1 MRFERVWES
10 FVSMVVVIAA
20 AAVVVWACFC
30 VVELCLGSMLLYDC
44 AAVELLVVV
53 VGVSVSGRLE
63 RDVGQSWDSSSS
75 SPVARDSFV
84 RAQMLPY
91 VLVSWM

>member
-1 MRFERVWES
+1 
-10 FVSMVVVIAA
+10 MVVVIAA

-53 VGVSVSGRLE
+53 VGVSVSGMLE
-63 RDVGQSWDSSSS
+63 RDVGQSWDSSS